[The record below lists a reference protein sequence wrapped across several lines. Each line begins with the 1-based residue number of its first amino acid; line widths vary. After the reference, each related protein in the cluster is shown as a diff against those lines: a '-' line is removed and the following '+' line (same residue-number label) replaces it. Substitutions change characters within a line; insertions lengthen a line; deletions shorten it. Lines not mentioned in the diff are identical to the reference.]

1 MIEIVDT
8 DLFDQG
14 NEVVE
19 VVDTDLFGQ
28 GMRW

>member
-19 VVDTDLFGQ
+19 IVDTDLFGLF
-28 GMRW
+28 G